1 MQTFKF
7 VRRDDGF
14 VRTYYRG
21 SEDRQLYCL
30 QACSHGSEWPARYE
44 FMPCTRDGEP
54 EYGLAYTPIK
64 SRFDRFE
71 LVPYGRKPTA

>member
-7 VRRDDGF
+7 VRLDEGF

-21 SEDRQLYCL
+21 RDDGKLYCL

-54 EYGLAYTPIK
+54 IGPIPTPVKSMFDEFVLAPW
-64 SRFDRFE
+64 
-71 LVPYGRKPTA
+71 GRKPTV